1 LAALRDLPRRGKT
14 GIETDAA
21 HPDPVPPG
29 TGRQERTLRE
39 NGERDRDRLA
49 GFEERIQQ
57 ANSCHL
63 HFLCS
68 FALDESSRIAAIPI
82 LCAKSKWFLTEALR
96 MCTDMAKKASAKQA
110 EPMKLFY
117 IFYNQERWD
126 NRITTLEEA
135 NFELAEGEE
144 VSEGEQ
150 MLYGFTEDITLSVL
164 KIIRLYQN
172 GRFTKEEAVAKLDD
186 VELIVM
192 TGLPEGD
199 LEDIVGSLQLSLL
212 VLFTACR
219 KYLES
224 EFDKDI
230 KSLVKKGRGLGE
242 ENLEEALEV
251 AANIGAAVVDG
262 ATCCAKY
269 IKDDAE
275 NPGLF
280 DEWLI
285 EIETMSNAMKSLAKF
300 DEEPGEAS

>member
-1 LAALRDLPRRGKT
+1 
-14 GIETDAA
+14 
-21 HPDPVPPG
+21 
-29 TGRQERTLRE
+29 
-39 NGERDRDRLA
+39 
-49 GFEERIQQ
+49 
-57 ANSCHL
+57 
-63 HFLCS
+63 
-68 FALDESSRIAAIPI
+68 
-82 LCAKSKWFLTEALR
+82 
-96 MCTDMAKKASAKQA
+96 MCTDMAKKKSAKQA

-126 NRITTLEEA
+126 NWIKTLEEA
-135 NFELAEGEE
+135 SFEPAEGEE
-144 VSEGEQ
+144 ISEGEQ
-150 MLYGFTEDITLSVL
+150 MLFSFTEDITLSVL

-172 GRFTKEEAVAKLDD
+172 GRFTKEEAIEKLDD

-192 TGLPEGD
+192 TGLPEGE
-199 LEDIVGSLQLSLL
+199 LEDIIGSLQLSLL

-219 KYLES
+219 KYLEGGF
-224 EFDKDI
+224 ETDI
-230 KSLVKKGRGLGE
+230 KTLVKKGKGIDE
-242 ENLEEALEV
+242 ENLEEALEI

-285 EIETMSNAMKSLAKF
+285 EVETMSNAMKSLAKF

>member
-1 LAALRDLPRRGKT
+1 
-14 GIETDAA
+14 
-21 HPDPVPPG
+21 
-29 TGRQERTLRE
+29 
-39 NGERDRDRLA
+39 
-49 GFEERIQQ
+49 
-57 ANSCHL
+57 
-63 HFLCS
+63 
-68 FALDESSRIAAIPI
+68 
-82 LCAKSKWFLTEALR
+82 
-96 MCTDMAKKASAKQA
+96 MAKKASAKQA

-126 NRITTLEEA
+126 NWIKTLEEA
-135 NFELAEGEE
+135 NFEPAEGEE

-150 MLYGFTEDITLSVL
+150 MLFSFTEDVTLSVL
-164 KIIRLYQN
+164 KIVRLYQN
-172 GRFTKEEAVAKLDD
+172 GRFTKEETIAKLDD

-199 LEDIVGSLQLSLL
+199 LEDIIGSLQLSLL

-219 KYLES
+219 KYIEG

-230 KSLVKKGRGLGE
+230 KALVKKGKGIDE

-269 IKDDAE
+269 IKDNIED
-275 NPGLF
+275 PGLF

-300 DEEPGEAS
+300 DEEPGESS

>member
-1 LAALRDLPRRGKT
+1 
-14 GIETDAA
+14 
-21 HPDPVPPG
+21 
-29 TGRQERTLRE
+29 
-39 NGERDRDRLA
+39 
-49 GFEERIQQ
+49 
-57 ANSCHL
+57 
-63 HFLCS
+63 
-68 FALDESSRIAAIPI
+68 
-82 LCAKSKWFLTEALR
+82 

-126 NRITTLEEA
+126 NWIKTLEDA
-135 NFELAEGEE
+135 NFEPAEGEE

-150 MLYGFTEDITLSVL
+150 MLYSFTEDITLSVL

-172 GRFTKEEAVAKLDD
+172 GRFTKEEATEKLDD

-192 TGLPEGD
+192 TGLPEGE
-199 LEDIVGSLQLSLL
+199 LEDIIGSLQLSLL

-219 KYLES
+219 KYLEGGF
-224 EFDKDI
+224 ETDI
-230 KSLVKKGRGLGE
+230 KTLVKKGKGIDE

>member
-1 LAALRDLPRRGKT
+1 
-14 GIETDAA
+14 
-21 HPDPVPPG
+21 
-29 TGRQERTLRE
+29 
-39 NGERDRDRLA
+39 
-49 GFEERIQQ
+49 
-57 ANSCHL
+57 
-63 HFLCS
+63 
-68 FALDESSRIAAIPI
+68 
-82 LCAKSKWFLTEALR
+82 
-96 MCTDMAKKASAKQA
+96 MCTDMAKKAKAKQA

-126 NRITTLEEA
+126 NWIKTLAEA
-135 NFELAEGEE
+135 NFEPAEGEE

-150 MLYGFTEDITLSVL
+150 MLYSFTEDVTLSVL

-172 GRFTKEEAVAKLDD
+172 ERFTKEETIKKLDD

-192 TGLPEGD
+192 TGLPEGE
-199 LEDIVGSLQLSLL
+199 LEDIIGSLQLSLL

-219 KYLES
+219 KYLEG

-230 KSLVKKGRGLGE
+230 KTLVKTGKALDE

-269 IKDDAE
+269 IKDNVD
-275 NPGLF
+275 NPSLF

-300 DEEPGEAS
+300 DEEPGETS

>member
-1 LAALRDLPRRGKT
+1 
-14 GIETDAA
+14 
-21 HPDPVPPG
+21 
-29 TGRQERTLRE
+29 
-39 NGERDRDRLA
+39 
-49 GFEERIQQ
+49 
-57 ANSCHL
+57 
-63 HFLCS
+63 
-68 FALDESSRIAAIPI
+68 
-82 LCAKSKWFLTEALR
+82 
-96 MCTDMAKKASAKQA
+96 MCTDMAKKAKAKQA

-126 NRITTLEEA
+126 NWIKSLEEA
-135 NFELAEGEE
+135 NFEPAEGEE

-150 MLYGFTEDITLSVL
+150 MLFSFTEDVTLSVL
-164 KIIRLYQN
+164 KIVRLYQN
-172 GRFTKEEAVAKLDD
+172 GRFTKEETIAKLDD

-199 LEDIVGSLQLSLL
+199 LEDIIGSLQLSLL

-219 KYLES
+219 KYIEG

-230 KSLVKKGRGLGE
+230 KALVKKGKGIDE

-269 IKDDAE
+269 IKDNIED
-275 NPGLF
+275 PGLF

-300 DEEPGEAS
+300 DEEPGESS

>member
-1 LAALRDLPRRGKT
+1 
-14 GIETDAA
+14 
-21 HPDPVPPG
+21 
-29 TGRQERTLRE
+29 
-39 NGERDRDRLA
+39 
-49 GFEERIQQ
+49 
-57 ANSCHL
+57 
-63 HFLCS
+63 
-68 FALDESSRIAAIPI
+68 
-82 LCAKSKWFLTEALR
+82 
-96 MCTDMAKKASAKQA
+96 MAKKAKAKQA

-126 NRITTLEEA
+126 NWIKTLEGA
-135 NFELAEGEE
+135 DFEPAEGED

-150 MLYGFTEDITLSVL
+150 MLYSFTEDITLSVL
-164 KIIRLYQN
+164 KIIRLFQN
-172 GRFTKEEAVAKLDD
+172 GRFTKEEATEKLDD

-192 TGLPEGD
+192 TGLPEGE
-199 LEDIVGSLQLSLL
+199 LEDVIGSLQLSLL

-219 KYLES
+219 KYLEGG
-224 EFDKDI
+224 FDKDI
-230 KSLVKKGRGLGE
+230 KTLVKKGRALDE

>member
-1 LAALRDLPRRGKT
+1 
-14 GIETDAA
+14 
-21 HPDPVPPG
+21 
-29 TGRQERTLRE
+29 
-39 NGERDRDRLA
+39 
-49 GFEERIQQ
+49 
-57 ANSCHL
+57 
-63 HFLCS
+63 
-68 FALDESSRIAAIPI
+68 
-82 LCAKSKWFLTEALR
+82 

-126 NRITTLEEA
+126 NWIATLEDA
-135 NFELAEGEE
+135 DFEPAEGEE

-150 MLYGFTEDITLSVL
+150 ILYSFTEDITLSVL

-172 GRFTKEEAVAKLDD
+172 GRFTKEEATEKLDD

-192 TGLPEGD
+192 TGLPEGE
-199 LEDIVGSLQLSLL
+199 LEDIIGSLQLSLL

-219 KYLES
+219 KFLEGG
-224 EFDKDI
+224 FDKDI
-230 KSLVKKGRGLGE
+230 KTLVKKGRGLDE

-251 AANIGAAVVDG
+251 AANIGAAVIDG

-285 EIETMSNAMKSLAKF
+285 EIETMSNAMKSLSKF

>member
-1 LAALRDLPRRGKT
+1 
-14 GIETDAA
+14 
-21 HPDPVPPG
+21 
-29 TGRQERTLRE
+29 
-39 NGERDRDRLA
+39 
-49 GFEERIQQ
+49 
-57 ANSCHL
+57 
-63 HFLCS
+63 
-68 FALDESSRIAAIPI
+68 
-82 LCAKSKWFLTEALR
+82 
-96 MCTDMAKKASAKQA
+96 MAKKASAKQA

-126 NRITTLEEA
+126 NWIKTLEGA
-135 NFELAEGEE
+135 NFEPAEGEE

-150 MLYGFTEDITLSVL
+150 MLYGFAEDITLSVL
-164 KIIRLYQN
+164 KIVRLYQN
-172 GRFTKEEAVAKLDD
+172 GRFTKDEATEKLDD

-192 TGLPEGD
+192 TGLPDGE
-199 LEDIVGSLQLSLL
+199 LEDIIGSIQLSLL

-219 KYLES
+219 KYLEG
-224 EFDKDI
+224 EFEKDI
-230 KSLVKKGRGLGE
+230 KTLVKKGRGIDEG
-242 ENLEEALEV
+242 NLEEALEV

-300 DEEPGEAS
+300 DEEPGETS

>member
-1 LAALRDLPRRGKT
+1 
-14 GIETDAA
+14 
-21 HPDPVPPG
+21 
-29 TGRQERTLRE
+29 
-39 NGERDRDRLA
+39 
-49 GFEERIQQ
+49 
-57 ANSCHL
+57 
-63 HFLCS
+63 
-68 FALDESSRIAAIPI
+68 
-82 LCAKSKWFLTEALR
+82 

-126 NRITTLEEA
+126 NWIKTLEEA
-135 NFELAEGEE
+135 NFEPAEGEE

-150 MLYGFTEDITLSVL
+150 LLYGFTEDITLSVL

-172 GRFTKEEAVAKLDD
+172 GRFTKEETVAKLDD

-192 TGLPEGD
+192 TGLPEGE
-199 LEDIVGSLQLSLL
+199 LEDIIGSLQLSLL
-212 VLFTACR
+212 VLFTAAR
-219 KYLES
+219 KYLEG

-230 KSLVKKGRGLGE
+230 KTLVKKGRGLDE

-251 AANIGAAVVDG
+251 AANIGAAVIDG

-285 EIETMSNAMKSLAKF
+285 EIENMSNAMKSLAKF

>member
-1 LAALRDLPRRGKT
+1 
-14 GIETDAA
+14 
-21 HPDPVPPG
+21 
-29 TGRQERTLRE
+29 
-39 NGERDRDRLA
+39 
-49 GFEERIQQ
+49 
-57 ANSCHL
+57 
-63 HFLCS
+63 
-68 FALDESSRIAAIPI
+68 
-82 LCAKSKWFLTEALR
+82 

-126 NRITTLEEA
+126 NWIKTLEEA
-135 NFELAEGEE
+135 NFEPAEGEE

-150 MLYGFTEDITLSVL
+150 MLFSFTEDITLSVL
-164 KIIRLYQN
+164 KIVRLYQN
-172 GRFTKEEAVAKLDD
+172 GRFTKEETIAKLDD

-199 LEDIVGSLQLSLL
+199 LEEIIGSLQLSLL

-219 KYLES
+219 KYLDG

-230 KSLVKKGRGLGE
+230 KALVKKGKGIDE

-269 IKDDAE
+269 IKDNVED
-275 NPGLF
+275 PGLF

-300 DEEPGEAS
+300 DEEPGESS

>member
-1 LAALRDLPRRGKT
+1 
-14 GIETDAA
+14 
-21 HPDPVPPG
+21 
-29 TGRQERTLRE
+29 
-39 NGERDRDRLA
+39 
-49 GFEERIQQ
+49 
-57 ANSCHL
+57 
-63 HFLCS
+63 
-68 FALDESSRIAAIPI
+68 
-82 LCAKSKWFLTEALR
+82 
-96 MCTDMAKKASAKQA
+96 MAKKASAKQA

-126 NRITTLEEA
+126 NWIKTLEDA
-135 NFELAEGEE
+135 DFEPAEGEE

-150 MLYGFTEDITLSVL
+150 ILYSFTEDITLSVL

-172 GRFTKEEAVAKLDD
+172 GRFTKEEATEKLDD

-192 TGLPEGD
+192 TGLPEGE
-199 LEDIVGSLQLSLL
+199 LEDIIGSLQLSLL

-219 KYLES
+219 KFLEGG
-224 EFDKDI
+224 FDKDI
-230 KSLVKKGRGLGE
+230 KTLVKKGRGLDE

-251 AANIGAAVVDG
+251 AANIGAAVIDG

-285 EIETMSNAMKSLAKF
+285 EIETMSNAMKSLSKF

>member
-1 LAALRDLPRRGKT
+1 
-14 GIETDAA
+14 
-21 HPDPVPPG
+21 
-29 TGRQERTLRE
+29 
-39 NGERDRDRLA
+39 
-49 GFEERIQQ
+49 
-57 ANSCHL
+57 
-63 HFLCS
+63 
-68 FALDESSRIAAIPI
+68 
-82 LCAKSKWFLTEALR
+82 
-96 MCTDMAKKASAKQA
+96 MCTDMAKKAKAKQA

-126 NRITTLEEA
+126 NWITTLEGA
-135 NFELAEGEE
+135 DFEPAEGEE

-164 KIIRLYQN
+164 KIIRLHQN
-172 GRFTKEEAVAKLDD
+172 GRFTKEEATEKLDD

-192 TGLPEGD
+192 TGLPEGE
-199 LEDIVGSLQLSLL
+199 LEDIIGSLQLSLL

-219 KYLES
+219 KSLEG

-230 KSLVKKGRGLGE
+230 KALVKKGRGLDE

-251 AANIGAAVVDG
+251 AANIGAAVIDG

-285 EIETMSNAMKSLAKF
+285 EVETMSNAMKSLAKF
-300 DEEPGEAS
+300 DEEPGETS

>member
-1 LAALRDLPRRGKT
+1 
-14 GIETDAA
+14 
-21 HPDPVPPG
+21 
-29 TGRQERTLRE
+29 
-39 NGERDRDRLA
+39 
-49 GFEERIQQ
+49 
-57 ANSCHL
+57 
-63 HFLCS
+63 
-68 FALDESSRIAAIPI
+68 
-82 LCAKSKWFLTEALR
+82 
-96 MCTDMAKKASAKQA
+96 
-110 EPMKLFY
+110 
-117 IFYNQERWD
+117 
-126 NRITTLEEA
+126 
-135 NFELAEGEE
+135 
-144 VSEGEQ
+144 
-150 MLYGFTEDITLSVL
+150 MLYSFSEDITLSVL

-172 GRFTKEEAVAKLDD
+172 DRFTKEEAIAKLDD

-192 TGLPEGD
+192 TGLPEGE
-199 LEDIVGSLQLSLL
+199 LEDIIGSLQLSLL

-219 KYLES
+219 KYIEG

-230 KSLVKKGRGLGE
+230 KALVKKGRGIDE
-242 ENLEEALEV
+242 ENFEEALEV

>member
-1 LAALRDLPRRGKT
+1 
-14 GIETDAA
+14 
-21 HPDPVPPG
+21 
-29 TGRQERTLRE
+29 
-39 NGERDRDRLA
+39 
-49 GFEERIQQ
+49 
-57 ANSCHL
+57 
-63 HFLCS
+63 
-68 FALDESSRIAAIPI
+68 
-82 LCAKSKWFLTEALR
+82 
-96 MCTDMAKKASAKQA
+96 MCTDMAKKAKAKQA

-126 NRITTLEEA
+126 NWIKTLEGA
-135 NFELAEGEE
+135 DFEPAEGED

-150 MLYGFTEDITLSVL
+150 MLYSFTEDITLSVL

-172 GRFTKEEAVAKLDD
+172 GRFTKEEATEKLDD

-192 TGLPEGD
+192 TGLPEGE
-199 LEDIVGSLQLSLL
+199 LEDIIGSLQLSLL

-219 KYLES
+219 KYIEG

-230 KSLVKKGRGLGE
+230 KALVKKGRGIDE
-242 ENLEEALEV
+242 ENFEEALEV

>member
-1 LAALRDLPRRGKT
+1 
-14 GIETDAA
+14 
-21 HPDPVPPG
+21 
-29 TGRQERTLRE
+29 
-39 NGERDRDRLA
+39 
-49 GFEERIQQ
+49 
-57 ANSCHL
+57 
-63 HFLCS
+63 
-68 FALDESSRIAAIPI
+68 
-82 LCAKSKWFLTEALR
+82 

-126 NRITTLEEA
+126 NWIKTLEDA
-135 NFELAEGEE
+135 DFEPAEGEE

-150 MLYGFTEDITLSVL
+150 ILYSFTEDITLSVL

-172 GRFTKEEAVAKLDD
+172 GRFTKEEATEKLDD

-192 TGLPEGD
+192 TGLPEGE
-199 LEDIVGSLQLSLL
+199 LEDIIGSLQLSLL

-219 KYLES
+219 KFLEGG
-224 EFDKDI
+224 FDKDI
-230 KSLVKKGRGLGE
+230 KTLVKKGRGLDE

-251 AANIGAAVVDG
+251 AANIGAAVIDG

-285 EIETMSNAMKSLAKF
+285 EIETMSNAMKSLSKF

>member
-1 LAALRDLPRRGKT
+1 
-14 GIETDAA
+14 
-21 HPDPVPPG
+21 
-29 TGRQERTLRE
+29 
-39 NGERDRDRLA
+39 
-49 GFEERIQQ
+49 
-57 ANSCHL
+57 
-63 HFLCS
+63 
-68 FALDESSRIAAIPI
+68 
-82 LCAKSKWFLTEALR
+82 
-96 MCTDMAKKASAKQA
+96 MCTDMAKKAKAKQA

-126 NRITTLEEA
+126 NWIKSLEGA
-135 NFELAEGEE
+135 DFEPAGDEE

-150 MLYGFTEDITLSVL
+150 MLYSFTEDITLSVL

-172 GRFTKEEAVAKLDD
+172 DRLTKKEAVEKLDD

-199 LEDIVGSLQLSLL
+199 LEEIVGSLQLSLL

-219 KYLES
+219 KYIEGG
-224 EFDKDI
+224 FDKDI
-230 KSLVKKGRGLGE
+230 KALVKKGRGIDE

-285 EIETMSNAMKSLAKF
+285 EIESMSNAMKSLAKF
-300 DEEPGEAS
+300 DEEPGETS

>member
-1 LAALRDLPRRGKT
+1 
-14 GIETDAA
+14 
-21 HPDPVPPG
+21 
-29 TGRQERTLRE
+29 
-39 NGERDRDRLA
+39 
-49 GFEERIQQ
+49 
-57 ANSCHL
+57 
-63 HFLCS
+63 
-68 FALDESSRIAAIPI
+68 
-82 LCAKSKWFLTEALR
+82 
-96 MCTDMAKKASAKQA
+96 MAKKAKAKQA

-126 NRITTLEEA
+126 NWIKTLEGA
-135 NFELAEGEE
+135 DFEPAEGED

-150 MLYGFTEDITLSVL
+150 MLYSFTEDITLSVL

-172 GRFTKEEAVAKLDD
+172 DRFTKEEAIAKLDD
-186 VELIVM
+186 VELLVM
-192 TGLPEGD
+192 TGLPGGE
-199 LEDIVGSLQLSLL
+199 LEDIIGSLQLSLL

-219 KYLES
+219 KYLAG

-230 KSLVKKGRGLGE
+230 KALVKKGRGIDE

>member
-1 LAALRDLPRRGKT
+1 
-14 GIETDAA
+14 
-21 HPDPVPPG
+21 
-29 TGRQERTLRE
+29 
-39 NGERDRDRLA
+39 
-49 GFEERIQQ
+49 
-57 ANSCHL
+57 
-63 HFLCS
+63 
-68 FALDESSRIAAIPI
+68 
-82 LCAKSKWFLTEALR
+82 
-96 MCTDMAKKASAKQA
+96 MAKKASAKQA

-126 NRITTLEEA
+126 NWIKTLEEA
-135 NFELAEGEE
+135 NFEPAEGEE

-150 MLYGFTEDITLSVL
+150 MLFSFTEDITLSVL
-164 KIIRLYQN
+164 KIVRLYQN
-172 GRFTKEEAVAKLDD
+172 GRFTKEEATEKLDD

-192 TGLPEGD
+192 TGLPEGE
-199 LEDIVGSLQLSLL
+199 LEDIIGSFQLSLL

-219 KYLES
+219 KYLEG

-230 KSLVKKGRGLGE
+230 KTLVKKGKSIDE

-269 IKDDAE
+269 IKDNVE
-275 NPGLF
+275 NPSLF

-285 EIETMSNAMKSLAKF
+285 EVETMSNAMKSLAKF

>member
-1 LAALRDLPRRGKT
+1 
-14 GIETDAA
+14 
-21 HPDPVPPG
+21 
-29 TGRQERTLRE
+29 
-39 NGERDRDRLA
+39 
-49 GFEERIQQ
+49 
-57 ANSCHL
+57 
-63 HFLCS
+63 
-68 FALDESSRIAAIPI
+68 
-82 LCAKSKWFLTEALR
+82 
-96 MCTDMAKKASAKQA
+96 MCTDMAKKAKAKQA

-126 NRITTLEEA
+126 NWIKTLEGA
-135 NFELAEGEE
+135 DFEPAEGED

-150 MLYGFTEDITLSVL
+150 MLYSFTEDITLSVL

-172 GRFTKEEAVAKLDD
+172 GRFTKEEATEKLDD

-192 TGLPEGD
+192 TGLPKGE
-199 LEDIVGSLQLSLL
+199 LEDVIGSLQLSLL

-219 KYLES
+219 KYLEGG
-224 EFDKDI
+224 FDKDI
-230 KSLVKKGRGLGE
+230 KTLVKKGRALDE

-285 EIETMSNAMKSLAKF
+285 EIETMSNAIKSLAKF

>member
-1 LAALRDLPRRGKT
+1 
-14 GIETDAA
+14 
-21 HPDPVPPG
+21 
-29 TGRQERTLRE
+29 
-39 NGERDRDRLA
+39 
-49 GFEERIQQ
+49 
-57 ANSCHL
+57 
-63 HFLCS
+63 
-68 FALDESSRIAAIPI
+68 
-82 LCAKSKWFLTEALR
+82 
-96 MCTDMAKKASAKQA
+96 MCTDMAKKAKAKQA

-126 NRITTLEEA
+126 NWIKTLEGA
-135 NFELAEGEE
+135 DFEPAEGED

-150 MLYGFTEDITLSVL
+150 MLYSFTEDITLSVL
-164 KIIRLYQN
+164 KIIRLFQN
-172 GRFTKEEAVAKLDD
+172 GRFTKEEATEKLDD

-192 TGLPEGD
+192 TGLPEGE
-199 LEDIVGSLQLSLL
+199 LEDVIGSLQLSLL

-219 KYLES
+219 KYLEGG
-224 EFDKDI
+224 FDKDI
-230 KSLVKKGRGLGE
+230 KTLVKKGRALDE